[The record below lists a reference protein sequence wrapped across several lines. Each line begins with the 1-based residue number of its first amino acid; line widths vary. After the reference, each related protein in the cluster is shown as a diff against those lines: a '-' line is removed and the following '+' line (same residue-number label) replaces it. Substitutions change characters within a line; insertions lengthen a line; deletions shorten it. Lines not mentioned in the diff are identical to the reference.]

1 MAARVNATRM
11 ELSKTKKRLS
21 TATRGHKLL
30 KDKQD
35 EMARQF
41 MFFIRRNKELREE
54 IEALLSKAMGEM
66 ALAEAEMGQASLEEA
81 LLVSASGEKP
91 ERTTKNIMSVD
102 VPVIEEMQATVGS
115 LPYGFAFTSEKL
127 DSAVLSM
134 NELMPKLYEL
144 AAVEKT
150 CDMLADEM
158 ERTRR
163 RVNALEYVMIPE
175 MQVTIKYITMKLEDN
190 ERGNLVRLMKVKEM
204 MAKEAQY

>member
-1 MAARVNATRM
+1 MASRVNTTRM
-11 ELSKTKKRLS
+11 ELTKTKKRLS
-21 TATRGHKLL
+21 TAVRGHKLL

-41 MFFIRRNKELREE
+41 MFYIRRNKELREE
-54 IEALLSKAMGEM
+54 IEALLSKAMGQM
-66 ALAEAEMGQASLEEA
+66 ALAEAEMGMASLEEA
-81 LLVSASGEKP
+81 LLVSASGDKP
-91 ERTTKNIMSVD
+91 EAGTKNIMSVD
-102 VPVIEEMQATVGS
+102 VPSIGEMETTVGS

-204 MAKEAQY
+204 MAKE

>member
-1 MAARVNATRM
+1 MASRVNTTRM
-11 ELSKTKKRLS
+11 ELTKTKKRLS
-21 TATRGHKLL
+21 TAVRGHKLL

-41 MFFIRRNKELREE
+41 MYFIRRNKELRDE
-54 IEALLSKAMGEM
+54 IEALLSKAMGQM
-66 ALAEAEMGQASLEEA
+66 ALAEAEMGRASLEEA
-81 LLVSASGEKP
+81 LLVSASGDKP
-91 ERTTKNIMSVD
+91 DCGTKNIMSVD
-102 VPVIEEMQATVGS
+102 VPSIGETETRVES

-175 MQVTIKYITMKLEDN
+175 MRVTIKYITMKLEDN

-204 MAKEAQY
+204 MAKEAQ